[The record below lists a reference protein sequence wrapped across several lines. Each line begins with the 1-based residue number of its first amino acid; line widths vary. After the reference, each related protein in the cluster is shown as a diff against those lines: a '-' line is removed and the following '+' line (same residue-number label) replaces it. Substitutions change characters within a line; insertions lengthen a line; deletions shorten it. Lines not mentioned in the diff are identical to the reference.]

1 MPSIKTNGQPVRYT
15 AMKGRR
21 IERRGETCHP
31 EELLKRLRRLHP
43 DWVITFHVGD
53 LKEKE

>member
-1 MPSIKTNGQPVRYT
+1 MVSINGQ
-15 AMKGRR
+15 
-21 IERRGETCHP
+21 IDGE
-31 EELLKRLRRLHP
+31 RLRRLHP